1 MDPIPP
7 EAFLDAF
14 PPEIVALGQE
24 LRAAVRAAIPDAI
37 ERVRPGWHLI
47 GYDVPFRRAKA
58 YFAYIAPEAHHIHL
72 GLEHG
77 YAVDDPAG
85 LLAGE
90 GITRQVRWFT
100 WRPGEAVDPSLV
112 APYLREAARVA
123 CLSREERAA
132 LVVGRIG

>member
-1 MDPIPP
+1 MEPIPP
-7 EAFLDAF
+7 EIFLDAF
-14 PPEIVALGQE
+14 PPAIAALGHA
-24 LRAAVRAAIPDAI
+24 LREAIRLAIPDAI
-37 ERVRPGWHLI
+37 ERVRPGWHLV

-58 YFAYIAPEAHHIHL
+58 YFAYIAPEPGHIHL

-77 YAVDDPAG
+77 YAVADPDG
-85 LLAGE
+85 RLEGE

-100 WRPGEAVDPSLV
+100 YRPCDSVDAGLV

-132 LVVGRIG
+132 LAVSRIG